1 MSIGYLCL
9 SSHTP
14 QGRSEKAQIHIILVQ
29 FSTDHVATAM
39 PHYIISWQI
48 FEALLST
55 LICTLFARAQHGEG
69 SVHNLDSNIVFFQTL
84 NYFFQY
90 IFFDYWISF
99 IIWLEYIKF
108 IPCLDH
114 NLNFLFLTGFIFEG
128 MRPLHGSV
136 LLPRRNLP
144 KFLTLVSSLTY
155 VKKSIESVIKILN
168 FQSFLFFINF
178 ALILRYMQIA
188 MVILEDSS
196 DIQAKS
202 VENSVLSKV
211 KTSNAC

>member
-1 MSIGYLCL
+1 MLKFFFLSIGYLCL
-9 SSHTP
+9 SSHTHPKVGVRRHRYTSSWFNFP
-14 QGRSEKAQIHIILVQ
+14 QIMLLRLCRGS
-29 FSTDHVATAM
+29 
-39 PHYIISWQI
+39 HYIISWQI

-90 IFFDYWISF
+90 IFFYYWISF

-114 NLNFLFLTGFIFEG
+114 NSNFLFLTGFIFEW

-144 KFLTLVSSLTY
+144 KILTLVSSLTY
-155 VKKSIESVIKILN
+155 VKKSIESVIRILN
-168 FQSFLFFINF
+168 FQSFFFYQFCSHIEIYADCNGNIGGF
-178 ALILRYMQIA
+178 LWYPG
-188 MVILEDSS
+188 
-196 DIQAKS
+196 
-202 VENSVLSKV
+202 
-211 KTSNAC
+211 

>member
-1 MSIGYLCL
+1 
-9 SSHTP
+9 
-14 QGRSEKAQIHIILVQ
+14 
-29 FSTDHVATAM
+29 
-39 PHYIISWQI
+39 
-48 FEALLST
+48 
-55 LICTLFARAQHGEG
+55 
-69 SVHNLDSNIVFFQTL
+69 
-84 NYFFQY
+84 
-90 IFFDYWISF
+90 
-99 IIWLEYIKF
+99 
-108 IPCLDH
+108 
-114 NLNFLFLTGFIFEG
+114 

-202 VENSVLSKV
+202 VENSVLSNV